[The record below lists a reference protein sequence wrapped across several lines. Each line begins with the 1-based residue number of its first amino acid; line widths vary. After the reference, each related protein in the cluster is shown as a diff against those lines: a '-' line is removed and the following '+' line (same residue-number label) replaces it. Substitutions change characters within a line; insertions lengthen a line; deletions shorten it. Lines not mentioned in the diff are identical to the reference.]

1 MREPRQPATTDQ
13 YERPQQAWTCGLAAD
28 GATCP
33 AGPTAHGGCP
43 AAAACHPVRDG
54 DRWHCNRS
62 TLRGGPCEDGP
73 SPEGEC
79 SIVYRCT
86 PVRSLR
92 VRRGRFVF
100 GIAIA
105 ALGALV
111 MALSG
116 PWRNDFLA
124 PGPLSMHHA
133 QLLEGKNATQ
143 RCAQCHAAGLAAIG
157 TWWEHSFGG
166 GELSPTQSLLC
177 LECHREAIG
186 QELAMAAHGVE
197 LVSLE
202 ELTRVRIDR
211 SGAGGGDTPA
221 RWDERGRNPSEPI
234 ACSACHREH
243 QGRMHDLAAVSNVA
257 CQACHRQEF
266 ASFADGHPEFNGWPH
281 LRRTRIAFDH
291 AAHQLKHFPEEKR
304 EFACAACHKADATGQ
319 RQLTA
324 SFVDS
329 CAACHDKSIAASFAD
344 GVTFLT
350 LPTVDVETLADH
362 EIQLAPWPA
371 AATGDFEGAP
381 SLFAKLLMQADA
393 EGAAAL
399 GVLGPDFDL
408 YDVDIEDATQLRAA
422 AQAAESLRAIVRE
435 LADQGEQALAARLKA
450 VLGKGPTTE
459 ELASLSGRLP
469 AETLR
474 TVRDEWFGASDSQT
488 RNNVAAD
495 DAKNAASPGSW
506 EHDRNSLALR
516 YRPTGHADPWLR
528 AWLDVLAAGASGP
541 HSKLVEPLL
550 QQAMKPTAPGQCG
563 SCHSLDRI
571 DGRYVIQWGPLDVE
585 REPRGFTRFNH
596 APHIVQPKAGDCAS
610 CHQFAVGAEMMASYA
625 GRDPHR
631 FTSGFAPMQKAACAA
646 CHTSAAAGD
655 SCTQCHRYHK

>member
-1 MREPRQPATTDQ
+1 
-13 YERPQQAWTCGLAAD
+13 
-28 GATCP
+28 
-33 AGPTAHGGCP
+33 
-43 AAAACHPVRDG
+43 
-54 DRWHCNRS
+54 
-62 TLRGGPCEDGP
+62 
-73 SPEGEC
+73 
-79 SIVYRCT
+79 
-86 PVRSLR
+86 
-92 VRRGRFVF
+92 VF

-111 MALSG
+111 MTLSG
-116 PWRNDFLA
+116 SWRNEFLA
-124 PGPLSMHHA
+124 PGALSAHHA

-177 LECHREAIG
+177 LECHRDAIG

-197 LVSLE
+197 LASLE
-202 ELTRVRIDR
+202 ALTAARLTG
-211 SGAGGGDTPA
+211 GAVQA
-221 RWDERGRNPSEPI
+221 VSWDERRRNPSEPI

-266 ASFADGHPEFNGWPH
+266 ASVVDGHPEFNGWPH

-291 AAHQLKHFPEEKR
+291 AAHQLKHFLEEKR

-324 SFVDS
+324 SFSDS

-344 GVTFLT
+344 GVTFLA

-362 EIQLAPWPA
+362 DIQLAPWPE

-408 YDVDIEDATQLRAA
+408 YDVDIEDPTQLRAV
-422 AQAAESLRAIVRE
+422 AQAAESLRAIVNE
-435 LADQGEQALAARLKA
+435 LADQGEPAIAARLKA
-450 VLGKGPTTE
+450 LLGREPTAE
-459 ELASLSGRLP
+459 EIARLSGRLSS
-469 AETLR
+469 ETMK
-474 TVRDEWFGASDSQT
+474 TVRDEWFGASANGAS
-488 RNNVAAD
+488 NNAVPD
-495 DAKNAASPGSW
+495 EEEKGSSSAGGW
-506 EHDRNSLALR
+506 EVDQNSLALR
-516 YRPTGHADPWLR
+516 YRPIGHADPWLR
-528 AWLDVLAAGASGP
+528 AWLDVLAEGASGS
-541 HSKLVEPLL
+541 HGKLIEPLL

-571 DGRYVIQWGPLDVE
+571 DGKFVIQWGPLDVE

-596 APHIVQPKAGDCAS
+596 APHIVQPKAGDCAN
-610 CHQFAVGAEMMASYA
+610 CHQFAVRAEMMASYA
-625 GRDPHR
+625 ERDPHR
-631 FTSGFAPMQKAACAA
+631 STSGFAPMSKAACAV

>member
-1 MREPRQPATTDQ
+1 VREPRQPATTDQ

-28 GATCP
+28 GASCP
-33 AGPTAHGGCP
+33 AGPMAHGGCP

-79 SIVYRCT
+79 CIVYRCT

-111 MALSG
+111 MAMSG
-116 PWRNDFLA
+116 SWRNEFLA
-124 PGPLSMHHA
+124 PGPLSAHHA

-186 QELAMAAHGVE
+186 QEFAMAAHGVE
-197 LVSLE
+197 LASLE
-202 ELTRVRIDR
+202 ELTRVSAERN
-211 SGAGGGDTPA
+211 GAGGGDAPA
-221 RWDERGRNPSEPI
+221 RWDERRRNPQEAI
-234 ACSACHREH
+234 ACAACHREH

-266 ASFADGHPEFNGWPH
+266 ESFADGHPEFGGWPH

-291 AAHQLKHFPEEKR
+291 AAHQLKHFPEAKR
-304 EFACAACHKADATGQ
+304 EFTCAACHQADATGQ

-324 SFVDS
+324 SFADS
-329 CAACHDKSIAASFAD
+329 CAACHDKSIAASFAN
-344 GVTFLT
+344 GVMFLA
-350 LPTVDVETLADH
+350 LPTVDVKTLADH
-362 EIQLAPWPA
+362 DIQLTPWPA

-381 SLFAKLLMQADA
+381 SMFAKLLMQADA
-393 EGAAAL
+393 DGAAAL

-422 AQAAESLRAIVRE
+422 ARTAESLRAIVNE
-435 LADQGEQALAARLKA
+435 LADQGEPALATRLQSLLDRELTVA
-450 VLGKGPTTE
+450 ELANLTGRLSAERIGEFRDQSLLGKPSDIPADIAERRRRLRPGAGEWTHDPTT
-459 ELASLSGRLP
+459 L
-469 AETLR
+469 TLR
-474 TVRDEWFGASDSQT
+474 YQPA
-488 RNNVAAD
+488 
-495 DAKNAASPGSW
+495 
-506 EHDRNSLALR
+506 
-516 YRPTGHADPWLR
+516 GHADPWLR
-528 AWLDVLAAGASGP
+528 AWLDVLAEGANGK
-541 HSKLVEPLL
+541 HAKLFEPLL
-550 QQAMKPTAPGQCG
+550 TQAMKPTASGLCG
-563 SCHSLDRI
+563 SCHSIDRV
-571 DGRYVIQWGPLDVE
+571 DGRLAIQWELRDPT

-596 APHIVQPKAGDCAS
+596 APHIVMPKAGDCAS
-610 CHQFAVGAEMMASYA
+610 CHQFAVGAEFMASYA
-625 GRDPHR
+625 ERDPHR
-631 FTSGFAPMQKAACAA
+631 FTAGFVPMQKAACAA

>member
-1 MREPRQPATTDQ
+1 VREPRQPATTDQ
-13 YERPQQAWTCGLAAD
+13 YERPQQAWVCGLAAN
-28 GATCP
+28 GAPCP
-33 AGPTAHGGCP
+33 AGPNSRGVCP

-62 TLRGGPCEDGP
+62 ALRGGPCDEGP
-73 SPEGEC
+73 SPDGQC
-79 SIVYRCT
+79 CIVYRCE
-86 PVRSLR
+86 PIRSLR
-92 VRRGRFVF
+92 VRRGRFVA
-100 GIAIA
+100 GIALA

-177 LECHREAIG
+177 LECHRDAIG
-186 QELAMAAHGVE
+186 QEFALSAHGVQ
-197 LVSLE
+197 LASLE
-202 ELTRVRIDR
+202 ALTD
-211 SGAGGGDTPA
+211 A
-221 RWDERGRNPSEPI
+221 RNSQAASANISWDERRRNPSEPM

-266 ASFADGHPEFNGWPH
+266 DSFAHGHPDFGQWPYM
-281 LRRTRIAFDH
+281 RRTRIAFDH

-304 EFACAACHKADATGQ
+304 EFACALCHQADASGQ

-324 SFVDS
+324 DFAAS
-329 CAACHDKSIAASFAD
+329 CAACHDKSIATSLAG
-344 GVTFLT
+344 GVTLFA
-350 LPTVDVETLADH
+350 LPTLDADALQEH
-362 EIQLAPWPA
+362 GFELGPWPA
-371 AATGDFEGAP
+371 AATGDFEGSP
-381 SLFAKLLMQADA
+381 SVIAKLLMQADV

-408 YDVDIEDATQLRAA
+408 YDVDVEDVTQLQAA
-422 AQAAESLRAIVRE
+422 AQAASSFRMIVNE
-435 LADQGEQALAARLKA
+435 LADKGQSALVERLQTL
-450 VLGKGPTTE
+450 LGRVVTPE
-459 ELASLSGRLP
+459 ELDRLAGRLSP
-469 AETLR
+469 DVLQAY
-474 TVRDEWFGASDSQT
+474 RDEWFGSGQKENDP
-488 RNNVAAD
+488 
-495 DAKNAASPGSW
+495 AASSDQATPGGWSR
-506 EHDRNSLALR
+506 DATTLSLR
-516 YRPTGHADPWLR
+516 YQPIGHADPWLR
-528 AWLDVLAAGASGP
+528 AWLDVLAEGATGP
-541 HSKLVEPLL
+541 NAKLIEPLL

-563 SCHSLDRI
+563 SCHSVDRV
-571 DGRYVIQWGPLDVE
+571 DGKFVIQWGPLDVE
-585 REPRGFTRFNH
+585 RESRGFTRFNH

-610 CHQFAVGAEMMASYA
+610 CHQFAVGADFMSSYA
-625 GRDPHR
+625 ERDPHR
-631 FTSGFAPMQKAACAA
+631 FTSGFAPMQKAVCAA

>member
-1 MREPRQPATTDQ
+1 
-13 YERPQQAWTCGLAAD
+13 
-28 GATCP
+28 
-33 AGPTAHGGCP
+33 
-43 AAAACHPVRDG
+43 VRDG

-73 SPEGEC
+73 SPDGEC
-79 SIVYRCT
+79 CIVYRCT

-116 PWRNDFLA
+116 SWRNEFLA
-124 PGPLSMHHA
+124 PGRLSMHHA

-157 TWWEHSFGG
+157 SWWEHSFGG

-197 LVSLE
+197 LASLE

-211 SGAGGGDTPA
+211 SGAGGGDAPA

-304 EFACAACHKADATGQ
+304 EFACATCHKADPTGQ

-324 SFVDS
+324 SFADI
-329 CAACHDKSIAASFAD
+329 CAACHDKSIAASFAA
-344 GVTFLT
+344 GVTFLS
-350 LPTVDVETLADH
+350 LPTVDAETLADH
-362 EIQLAPWPA
+362 DIQLAPWPA

-381 SLFAKLLMQADA
+381 SLFARLLMQADA

-422 AQAAESLRAIVRE
+422 AQAAESLRAIVNE
-435 LADQGEQALAARLKA
+435 LADQGEPAIAARLKTL
-450 VLGKGPTTE
+450 LGREPKTE
-459 ELASLSGRLP
+459 EVASLSGRLSP
-469 AETLR
+469 ETMKA
-474 TVRDEWFGASDSQT
+474 VRDEWFGATGNATS
-488 RNNVAAD
+488 N
-495 DAKNAASPGSW
+495 NAAANDEEEKGTSAPGSW
-506 EHDRNSLALR
+506 KGDQNSLALR

-528 AWLDVLAAGASGP
+528 AWLDVLAEGASGS
-541 HSKLVEPLL
+541 HGKLIEPLL

-571 DGRYVIQWGPLDVE
+571 DGKFVIQWRTLDVE

-596 APHIVQPKAGDCAS
+596 APHIVQPKAGDCAN
-610 CHQFAVGAEMMASYA
+610 CHQFAVGAGFMASYA
-625 GRDPHR
+625 ECDPHR
-631 FTSGFAPMQKAACAA
+631 FTSGFAPMSKAACAA